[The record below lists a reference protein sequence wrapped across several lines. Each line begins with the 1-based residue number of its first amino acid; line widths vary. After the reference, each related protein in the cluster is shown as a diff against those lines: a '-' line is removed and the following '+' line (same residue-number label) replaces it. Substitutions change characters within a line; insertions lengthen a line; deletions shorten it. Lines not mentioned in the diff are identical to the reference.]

1 MPESADQ
8 EFSLATLENA
18 LLTEVNG
25 LDNSPQTAILK
36 IAQKQIFLVRAGITD
51 PMLVLRRYDD
61 LFQIAEEIRDLRGDN
76 YNIAHKCLCEAIVNY
91 SEALR
96 LQILFIEKKTTD
108 ALKEEC
114 RQLLKSSVYAG
125 GTIIAKA
132 GSPALKAA
140 AGIFA
145 NSKKTAA
152 IGKAIEEVD
161 EQFLHEVAASTSIEK
176 CKKEIETALDKA
188 VDAASNFL
196 EKENA
201 RRDFYDTLAAL
212 TEKLKN
218 KTNVIDR
225 DSKIAEMIRNYSVWM
240 TGYEMGKDS
249 FWGIL
254 NINRPP
260 ENSAYREGVAKLY
273 DHVIDK
279 SWNPILLPESRT
291 ICTSLKSKLE
301 IYGGP
306 LAELSCVGIN
316 LLSKAMPDAACTME
330 YMKCVCGIVSQFGDS
345 IEESIVDVSAK
356 TLNNLSKILID
367 QIKER
372 QPAEGVHSRVSEIGL
387 RIVRD
392 CIKLMGEDDDGKE
405 LRQLASE
412 VQFYSTEERP
422 RKIREVEA
430 LDSYPAEE
438 IEAGDLL
445 DLFRLLEPIAYKV
458 GPQSELTDVVLPVA
472 KELYDEECLEAQ
484 KVFDFECKKAE
495 ETFERECKSNDVSE
509 EKVSAL
515 KIKLFVTA
523 GLVLGSI
530 AIIANMDAGFI
541 KVMGYIV
548 LVCSGCGLLAALFGM
563 GAMSTWNRL
572 LEEKNTAMSAAEGA
586 KSESLADAKAE
597 LDRYQ
602 SSALKLKSAN
612 PPHKKAGQ
620 NASRRVLI
628 TRRNG

>member
-1 MPESADQ
+1 MSESVDQ

-36 IAQKQIFLVRAGITD
+36 IAQKQIFLVRSGITD

-61 LFQIAEEIRDLRGDN
+61 LFLIAEEIRDLRGDN
-76 YNIAHKCLCEAIVNY
+76 YNVAHKCLCEAIVNY

-96 LQILFIEKKTTD
+96 LQLYFIEKKTTD

-114 RQLLKSSVYAG
+114 RQLLRSSIYAG

-176 CKKEIETALDKA
+176 CKKEIETALNKA
-188 VDAASNFL
+188 VDAASHFL

-212 TEKLKN
+212 TDKLNN

-225 DSKIAEMIRNYSVWM
+225 DSRIAGMIRNYSVWM

-260 ENSAYREGVAKLY
+260 ENSAYREGVAKKY
-273 DHVIDK
+273 DRVIDK
-279 SWNPILLPESRT
+279 SWNPILLPEAKDV
-291 ICTSLKSKLE
+291 CTSLKSKLE

-306 LAELSCVGIN
+306 LAELCGVGVD
-316 LLSKAMPDAACTME
+316 LLSKTMPDTTCTME
-330 YMKCVCGIVSQFGDS
+330 YMKKVCGIVSQFGDS
-345 IEESIVDVSAK
+345 EAGIVEVSAK
-356 TLNNLSKILID
+356 TLGNLSKILID

-387 RIVRD
+387 RITRD
-392 CIKLMGEDDDGKE
+392 CMKLMGEDDDGKE

-412 VQFYSTEERP
+412 IQFYSTEERP
-422 RKIREVEA
+422 RKIREFEA
-430 LDSYPAEE
+430 SDSYQAGE
-438 IEAGDLL
+438 IDADELFALFGLL
-445 DLFRLLEPIAYKV
+445 GSIASKV
-458 GPQSELTDVVLPVA
+458 GPQSELADIVLPIA
-472 KELYDEECLEAQ
+472 KEIYDEECLEAQ
-484 KVFDFECKKAE
+484 KTFDSECQKAE
-495 ETFERECKSNDVSE
+495 ETFKQECRSKDVSE

-515 KIKLFVTA
+515 KTKMFVTA

-530 AIIANMDAGFI
+530 VVIANMDAGFI
-541 KVMGYIV
+541 KVIGYIV
-548 LVCSGCGLLAALFGM
+548 LVCSGCSFIAALFGA
-563 GAMSTWNRL
+563 GTISTWNRL
-572 LEEKNTAMSAAEGA
+572 VEEKNAAMTAAEGS
-586 KSESLADAKAE
+586 KSESLSAAKAE
-597 LDRYQ
+597 LDKYQ
-602 SSALKLKSAN
+602 SIARNLKSASQQA
-612 PPHKKAGQ
+612 PKMGPKMTKRVTL
-620 NASRRVLI
+620 ASRR
-628 TRRNG
+628 T